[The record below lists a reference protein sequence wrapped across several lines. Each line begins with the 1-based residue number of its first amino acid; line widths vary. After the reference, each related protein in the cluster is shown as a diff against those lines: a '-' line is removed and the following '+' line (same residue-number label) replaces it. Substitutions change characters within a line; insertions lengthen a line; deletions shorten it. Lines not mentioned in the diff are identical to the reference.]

1 MLAEALVELA
11 SETPTADAR
20 SLIQHPGQERGRLGS
35 RDREAGG
42 RHSPSSNVVFPEF
55 AEDSSPEGDGFE
67 LLVPRHESP
76 RFSEASR
83 HDCGADSLNRSHRS
97 DQRKQPETAGTKPK
111 MPCLAAMTSERRRG
125 YIAAIELDLCDQG
138 R

>member
-42 RHSPSSNVVFPEF
+42 RRGPSSNVVFPE
-55 AEDSSPEGDGFE
+55 
-67 LLVPRHESP
+67 
-76 RFSEASR
+76 
-83 HDCGADSLNRSHRS
+83 
-97 DQRKQPETAGTKPK
+97 
-111 MPCLAAMTSERRRG
+111 LALTGCVGLSVDTSVVG
-125 YIAAIELDLCDQG
+125 G
-138 R
+138 